1 MLYSTYLVDG
11 KTEKDMFINYV
22 DKNGKRYA
30 SNVNYEKMLL
40 GIYERLGK
48 ETKIDEAIAEFKRYK
63 TIAGK

>member
-1 MLYSTYLVDG
+1 
-11 KTEKDMFINYV
+11 MFINYV

-30 SNVNYEKMLL
+30 SNVNYEKILL

-48 ETKIDEAIAEFKRYK
+48 ETKIDDAIAEFKRYK